1 MKEKLTKPT
10 KHNCRYRFTESELL
24 QIGKELAEHNGELSA
39 LEQDK
44 KRVVADFG
52 AKITGKESDVSIAV
66 NKIQSGYEWRDLP
79 CTIHYNV
86 PKTGK
91 KRVIRDDTNEQVDER
106 DMTPDE
112 LQMELPGTTVG
123 DALEKA
129 ERAKSTASDP
139 EKTADE

>member
-10 KHNCRYRFTESELL
+10 KHNCRYRFSDAELL
-24 QIGKELAEHNGELSA
+24 QIGKELAEQNSELSA

-52 AKITGKESDVSIAV
+52 AKISAKESDVSIAV
-66 NKIQSGYEWRDLP
+66 NKIQTGYEWRDLA
-79 CTIHYNV
+79 CTIHYNT
-86 PKTGK
+86 PKAGK

-112 LQMELPGTTVG
+112 LQMELPGTTVQE
-123 DALEKA
+123 AFAKA
-129 ERAKSTASDP
+129 EKPSD
-139 EKTADE
+139 E

>member
-10 KHNCRYRFTESELL
+10 KFNCRYKFNDAELL
-24 QIGKELAEHNGELSA
+24 QIGKELAEHNSELSA

-52 AKITGKESDVSIAV
+52 AKITGKEATVSIAV

-79 CTIHYNV
+79 CTIHYNT

-91 KRVIRDDTNEQVDER
+91 RRIIRDDTGAQVDER

-112 LQMELPGTTVG
+112 LQMELPV
-123 DALEKA
+123 E
-129 ERAKSTASDP
+129 
-139 EKTADE
+139 